1 MRTRT
6 RQTVPIVD
14 CDVHPMYDR
23 FEDLHP
29 YLPVRW
35 RRHFEERGVRT
46 YARARDRYNHP
57 NKTYRVDA
65 VPEAGH
71 AAGSDRE
78 FTLETHMDPFGITA
92 ALLLPQQ
99 PYGVTAW
106 SDADAVY
113 AFLAANNDY
122 FLDSWVDFDDRY
134 CLAITVSPHDPL
146 RAAAEIRRHA
156 GQPGIVGVQL
166 LLMDRMMGDASF
178 DPIYEAC
185 CEGGLPIAVH
195 QSGSEGCYYTSQTVA
210 GGVPRSYGER
220 HVVLTQVGA
229 ANVVDLIVSGTFE
242 RFPDLHVVMVEWGFS
257 WLSPLTAR
265 MDLFWERDP
274 RAAPL
279 VRRRPSEYVQDQITL
294 TTQPLDEME
303 KRHEWDALFSPPGL
317 DRLLLFSS
325 DYPHY
330 DTDDP
335 GLVINSRIP
344 EQMRSAVCYG
354 NAVRTFG
361 DRILRAAHRI
371 APERTDADSRREQ
384 SHDR

>member
-1 MRTRT
+1 
-6 RQTVPIVD
+6 
-14 CDVHPMYDR
+14 MYYR

-29 YLPVRW
+29 YMPAKW

-65 VPEAGH
+65 VPEAGR

-106 SDADAVY
+106 GDADAAY

-122 FLDSWVDFDDRY
+122 FHDAWVNFDDRY
-134 CLAITVSPHDPL
+134 CLAVTVSPHNPL

-156 GQPGIVGVQL
+156 GQPGIIGVQL

-185 CEGGLPIAVH
+185 CETGLPIAVH
-195 QSGSEGCYYTSQTVA
+195 QSGSEGCFYTSQSVA

-229 ANVVDLIVSGTFE
+229 ANVVDLIVNGTFE
-242 RFPDLHVVMVEWGFS
+242 RFPELRVVMVEWGFS
-257 WLSPLTAR
+257 WLGPLMTR

-274 RAAPL
+274 SAAPL
-279 VRRRPSEYVQDQITL
+279 IRRRPSEYVQDQVTF
-294 TTQPLDEME
+294 TTQPLDELE
-303 KRHEWDALFSPPGL
+303 KRHEWDALFGPPGL

-335 GLVINSRIP
+335 GFVINSRIP
-344 EQMRSAVCYG
+344 EHMRAAVCYG

-361 DRILRAAHRI
+361 DRVLRAAHRA
-371 APERTDADSRREQ
+371 APQPHGRRSPQADTERVEP
-384 SHDR
+384 